1 MRRGGR
7 WEKSAVPGEAAA
19 IQRKPT
25 ARAQPLPLMYSL
37 LISFALSSER
47 ETAVEREGES
57 AREQEFVIWC
67 F

>member
-7 WEKSAVPGEAAA
+7 WEKSGVPGEAAA

-47 ETAVEREGES
+47 ETAVEGEGEG